1 MTMASISFLQNF
13 LGYLSKWQCLSTL
26 VVGGYL
32 LLVRTLRYRRRD
44 SVAARFR
51 YPDRESWA
59 RMTLSDAHAIQLS
72 LAELE
77 FPQVFCISVFF
88 ALFKTYG
95 IPTISGLLVATGQLS
110 RPTTASKRAADTG
123 VIITEVVLNKPD
135 SSRTIDGIARMNYLH
150 GRYAGKISNDD
161 MLYTLSL
168 FVLEPIRWTS
178 RFEWRHITDLER
190 CAMGVYWKDLGE
202 AMNISYESLAS
213 SEWEN
218 GFRWLEELE
227 DWSLAYEMQKMVP
240 DDANARLAR
249 ATFDIAL
256 FNLPT
261 SLKPL
266 GYKLASSLLEPR
278 LLKAMK
284 LGEPPALYV
293 GTLNAIV
300 GVRKFVL
307 RHFFLPR
314 PYFKRVKWF
323 SEPDLYTGCS
333 HFMRYTAHPWY
344 IKPSL
349 SARWGWKAW
358 LIWLAGG
365 VLPGDEKYFPGGY
378 QICTLGPTAL
388 VSKGGAE
395 MEKTREVL
403 KAKRAGCHF
412 YR

>member
-1 MTMASISFLQNF
+1 
-13 LGYLSKWQCLSTL
+13 
-26 VVGGYL
+26 
-32 LLVRTLRYRRRD
+32 
-44 SVAARFR
+44 
-51 YPDRESWA
+51 
-59 RMTLSDAHAIQLS
+59 MTLSDAHAIQLS

-77 FPQVFCISVFF
+77 FPKVFSIAVFF

-95 IPTISGLLVATGQLS
+95 IPTISNLLVATGQLS
-110 RPTTASKRAADTG
+110 SPTTASKRAADTG
-123 VIITEVVLNKPD
+123 VIITEVVLNRPD

-150 GRYAGKISNDD
+150 GRHMKAGKISNDD

-202 AMNISYESLAS
+202 AMNISYQSLTS
-213 SEWEN
+213 SEWQD
-218 GFRWLEELE
+218 GFHWLEELE
-227 DWSLAYEMQKMVP
+227 TWSLRYEMQKMVP

-256 FNLPT
+256 FNLPK
-261 SLKPL
+261 SFKPL
-266 GYKLASSLLEPR
+266 GYKIASSLLEPR

-284 LGEPPALYV
+284 LGEPPALYAS
-293 GTLNAIV
+293 TLNAIV
-300 GVRKFVL
+300 GIRKFIL

-314 PYFKRVKWF
+314 PYSQRVKWF
-323 SEPDLYTGCS
+323 SQSDPHTGCS
-333 HFMRYTAHPWY
+333 NFMRYTAHPWY

-378 QICTLGPTAL
+378 QIGTLGPTAL
-388 VSKGGAE
+388 ASKGGAE
-395 MEKTREVL
+395 MGKTREEL
-403 KAKRAGCHF
+403 KAKRAGCCVH
-412 YR
+412 R